1 MKKVTT
7 EYFCDMCG
15 RKVKDDGDRDMLF
28 DVVFDTSSYSKT
40 IEVCSSCWS
49 KIDEYIKN
57 ICGETV

>member
-1 MKKVTT
+1 
-7 EYFCDMCG
+7 
-15 RKVKDDGDRDMLF
+15 MLF